1 MGAINVQSQM
11 LAAPTAV
18 MAEQAVIGLVEHPEQ
33 PMTID
38 IANPGC
44 RHKLWVPWQTSDV
57 KVNGHLVRRA
67 SQPLPDI
74 QTLPAAV
81 DNLSAQ
87 SLRYGPCLAWH
98 LSPGAAFALFGDH
111 MRHDLNDLTDERIK
125 PLRVGASVGAECLR
139 LPSIDRYQATAKVH
153 DFVLRHHGTKGID
166 TQRNPSPLITEKQA
180 PFKERNA
187 FLGR

>member
-1 MGAINVQSQM
+1 MGAINVQTEM

-57 KVNGHLVRRA
+57 KVNGYLVRRA
-67 SQPLPDI
+67 SQSLPNS

-81 DNLSAQ
+81 GQCERAKPAGKALVRRGAIHRVR
-87 SLRYGPCLAWH
+87 LPPCL
-98 LSPGAAFALFGDH
+98 GTTCG
-111 MRHDLNDLTDERIK
+111 LT
-125 PLRVGASVGAECLR
+125 
-139 LPSIDRYQATAKVH
+139 
-153 DFVLRHHGTKGID
+153 
-166 TQRNPSPLITEKQA
+166 
-180 PFKERNA
+180 
-187 FLGR
+187 

>member
-18 MAEQAVIGLVEHPEQ
+18 MAEQAIIGLVEHPEQ
-33 PMTID
+33 PMTIS

-44 RHKLWVPWQTSDV
+44 RHKLWVPLQTSDV

-81 DNLSAQ
+81 GNLSAQ
-87 SLRYGPCLAWH
+87 RLRYRSCPAWH
-98 LSPGAAFALFGDH
+98 LTGCGFRLAWQPLAA
-111 MRHDLNDLTDERIK
+111 
-125 PLRVGASVGAECLR
+125 
-139 LPSIDRYQATAKVH
+139 
-153 DFVLRHHGTKGID
+153 
-166 TQRNPSPLITEKQA
+166 
-180 PFKERNA
+180 
-187 FLGR
+187 

>member
-18 MAEQAVIGLVEHPEQ
+18 MAEQAVIGLVEQPEQ

-57 KVNGHLVRRA
+57 KVNGYLVRRA
-67 SQPLPDI
+67 SQSLPDI

-87 SLRYGPCLAWH
+87 SLRYGPCPAWH
-98 LSPGAAFALFGDH
+98 LTGCG
-111 MRHDLNDLTDERIK
+111 
-125 PLRVGASVGAECLR
+125 VR
-139 LPSIDRYQATAKVH
+139 LAWQPHTA
-153 DFVLRHHGTKGID
+153 
-166 TQRNPSPLITEKQA
+166 
-180 PFKERNA
+180 
-187 FLGR
+187 

>member
-18 MAEQAVIGLVEHPEQ
+18 MAEQAIIGLVEHPEQ

-44 RHKLWVPWQTSDV
+44 RHKLWVPLQTSDV

-67 SQPLPDI
+67 TQPLPDI

-81 DNLSAQ
+81 GNLSAQ
-87 SLRYGPCLAWH
+87 RLRYRSCPAWH
-98 LSPGAAFALFGDH
+98 LTGCGFRLAWQP
-111 MRHDLNDLTDERIK
+111 LT
-125 PLRVGASVGAECLR
+125 A
-139 LPSIDRYQATAKVH
+139 
-153 DFVLRHHGTKGID
+153 
-166 TQRNPSPLITEKQA
+166 
-180 PFKERNA
+180 
-187 FLGR
+187 